1 MSGAVFRN
9 LITFAGC
16 LGLAACAADM
26 ATLQT
31 RLAPHYRTRRPEG
44 PGPFAA
50 ILLVPGCGGIT
61 PGRIR
66 TAEELQGHG
75 YVVTFVD
82 YLSARGLQTACRGE
96 VSPDDVAL
104 DIRAAS
110 GHLRSLPYVRP
121 DATGVVGWSL
131 GGAGVLASLSQ
142 SGTDVHPPFRVAAA
156 FYPPCAGLQPWKTHV
171 PALILL
177 AGLDDIAPP
186 AACDALARR
195 VGVGVPLDVRTYPEA
210 RHSFDM
216 SGLATMVPSRAFP
229 GRTTGYN
236 AEAARQAW
244 SEVLARFKR
253 HLEPSR

>member
-1 MSGAVFRN
+1 
-9 LITFAGC
+9 
-16 LGLAACAADM
+16 
-26 ATLQT
+26 
-31 RLAPHYRTRRPEG
+31 
-44 PGPFAA
+44 
-50 ILLVPGCGGIT
+50 
-61 PGRIR
+61 
-66 TAEELQGHG
+66 
-75 YVVTFVD
+75 VVTFVD

-121 DATGVVGWSL
+121 EAIGVVGWSL

-142 SGTDVHPPFRVAAA
+142 SGTGVQPPFSVAAA
-156 FYPPCAGLQPWKTHV
+156 FYPPCSGLQPWKTHV
-171 PALILL
+171 PALLLL

-186 AACDALARR
+186 AA
-195 VGVGVPLDVRTYPEA
+195 
-210 RHSFDM
+210 FDM
-216 SGLATMVPSRAFP
+216 SGLPGMMPSRAFP

-244 SEVLARFKR
+244 SEILARFNR